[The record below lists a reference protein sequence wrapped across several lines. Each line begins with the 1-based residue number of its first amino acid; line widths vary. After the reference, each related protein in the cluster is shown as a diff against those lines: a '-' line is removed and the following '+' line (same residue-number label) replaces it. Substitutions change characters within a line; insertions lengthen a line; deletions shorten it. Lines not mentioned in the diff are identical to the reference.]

1 MANFIKS
8 INARRAI
15 DCAPRTFVAELRS
28 HAAQNN
34 LSFITEAVD
43 YAIGVPKPAA
53 LSIQG
58 LYATLDLTGPTVPIA
73 PELLQPVP
81 RQLSFDWASISYEI
95 RTPPPPPTHTHAHT
109 LHTHTLYMVGVRVSA
124 ACVRVWCVCLCVCV
138 RACAKMH
145 GGG

>member
-34 LSFITEAVD
+34 LNFITEAVD

-58 LYATLDLTGPTVPIA
+58 LYATLDLSGPTVPVA
-73 PELLQPVP
+73 PELLQPAL

-95 RTPPPPPTHTHAHT
+95 RTPPPPPTHTHTHT
-109 LHTHTLYMVGVRVSA
+109 HHTHTLYMVGVRVSA
-124 ACVRVWCVCLCVCV
+124 ACGACVFVYVYVRVLGC
-138 RACAKMH
+138 R
-145 GGG
+145 GGNYR

>member
-34 LSFITEAVD
+34 LNFITEAVD

-58 LYATLDLTGPTVPIA
+58 LYATLDLSGPTVPVA
-73 PELLQPVP
+73 PELLQPAL

-95 RTPPPPPTHTHAHT
+95 RTPPPPPHTHTRTHTTHTHFTWWACVC
-109 LHTHTLYMVGVRVSA
+109 LLRVVRVSL
-124 ACVRVWCVCLCVCV
+124 CMCTCVC
-138 RACAKMH
+138 
-145 GGG
+145 

>member
-73 PELLQPVP
+73 PELLQPAL

-95 RTPPPPPTHTHAHT
+95 RNPPPPSP
-109 LHTHTLYMVGVRVSA
+109 LHGGRACVCCVCACVVRVSLCMCT
-124 ACVRVWCVCLCVCV
+124 CVR
-138 RACAKMH
+138 
-145 GGG
+145 